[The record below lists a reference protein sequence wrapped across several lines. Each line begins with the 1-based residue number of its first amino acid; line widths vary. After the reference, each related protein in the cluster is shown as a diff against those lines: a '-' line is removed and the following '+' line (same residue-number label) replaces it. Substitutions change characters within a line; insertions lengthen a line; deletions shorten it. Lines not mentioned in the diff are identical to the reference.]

1 MLRISE
7 NLVGDNSLS
16 FVFDLNFFLRLFY
29 SRLHEK
35 GYTNPRKCHG
45 CYYES
50 MSTQAITE
58 QLGSVEEDD

>member
-16 FVFDLNFFLRLFY
+16 IVFDLNFLSSSILF
-29 SRLHEK
+29 LHEK